1 MNFFDESHEA
11 KYNEFCGRMK
21 YLDEYHKAVAYLL
34 ALDVVC
40 REHTPDLFD
49 FSEDVIKPDGL
60 HKDWQTGTSRKTTRL
75 LFNLWNGYCS
85 DGETGKDKDGYE
97 VELPSQY
104 YAADNIFNCN
114 YAPYYFEA
122 IRIRFPIFF
131 DAD

>member
-1 MNFFDESHEA
+1 MKFFDESHET
-11 KYNEFCGRMK
+11 KYNEFCNRMK

-34 ALDVVC
+34 ALDTVC
-40 REHTPDLFD
+40 REHPTALFD
-49 FSEDVIKPDGL
+49 FGEDIIKPDGL